1 MMNFEEAE
9 ETLKNYN
16 HLIGTDFNGRTISFL
31 LIAPLKEIG
40 VAKLMYNRANEI
52 SSEKFYEN
60 YSEFEIWVIFDE
72 EGWLVTG
79 IIDKMRLTALLAQ
92 MVS

>member
-9 ETLKNYN
+9 ETLKNYE
-16 HLIGTDFNGRTISFL
+16 HLVGTEFKGKTISFL

-52 SSEKFYEN
+52 PSGKFYES

-72 EGWLVTG
+72 EGWLLTG
-79 IIDKMRLTALLAQ
+79 IIDKIKLTALLAQ